1 MAAANSGKA
10 QEGAPDAGSG
20 NQKPEQ
26 LLANHPDSYNGNG
39 ITNVNP
45 RGIRI
50 VTIKEIVYDEGGN
63 IHEVKGQGENICG
76 VARTRAYPIR

>member
-39 ITNVNP
+39 NNERQPKGDTN
-45 RGIRI
+45 RDDKR
-50 VTIKEIVYDEGGN
+50 D
-63 IHEVKGQGENICG
+63 
-76 VARTRAYPIR
+76 RL